1 MTAKAKSDEE
11 FNSGKKTVADLKETG
26 KKKEE
31 RISVLKEKI
40 EAMQRRKQELKRQQ
54 DLLIKEA
61 AEENKKMEEKVP
73 E

>member
-40 EAMQRRKQELKRQQ
+40 EAMQRRKQELKR
-54 DLLIKEA
+54 
-61 AEENKKMEEKVP
+61 
-73 E
+73 